1 MALEKKT
8 DSSRQNNGLSS
19 RNALI
24 LKIALFLNY
33 LSKEDHQKLLYDL
46 KQHQDNP
53 AVDILKLMQVKNY
66 IGQANAVDLKKT
78 CVSFARAQEDS
89 RFGSLCINFEFL
101 TQSNLDLALEEQK
114 RLAEQGRNIRLGDLL
129 IDAGM
134 LSKRQCDLILQK
146 QKLENTFRKNTPLNE
161 PPTADEI
168 STNVCEDE
176 FLDAPSAFD
185 KNRMREIR
193 ENGII
198 LLIQNDALKA
208 FITKTKEFDD
218 SICLEDLKF
227 FLEQN
232 GVIYGLVDDES
243 LKAFVEDEKYKTT
256 FLKAAEGLEPIDGT
270 DAGVVYL
277 FERDYLKPGR
287 FSEDGTID
295 FKERGEIPFVSAGDV
310 LAEKIPPKEGKD
322 GVSVYGE
329 AIPKADAMDISFV
342 LGKGVRVSKD
352 GLKVMADVNGNPR
365 VSPSGEFSVNDAYY
379 IEGDVDFNT
388 GHVIF
393 DKNVY
398 ITGSIKNGFRVEAI
412 NVVAKAVDGGIIK
425 AQGDVFIQNGITESV
440 IEAKGN
446 IKAGFMHRSKAACM
460 GDMTVVKEIVDT
472 EVLLEGTFKMSRGRV
487 YSSSI
492 MAKGGAKIYSI
503 GSEKSGP
510 STITVGI
517 SGYLEK
523 KLQDLDSR
531 IEKRRIFLE
540 TRSLEKNK
548 IQADLDIIMKKLED
562 FDQSKLRTV
571 SIMNEVKKNG
581 PEKMEDKIELL
592 QKSLGTADVKIHG
605 LKNDKALLEYHLKK
619 ANHDILAC
627 EKAIKIADQDKL
639 TLKRLEQA
647 SPSKPILDVAGK
659 ILAGTRIN
667 GRYAHLTLSRT
678 LTRTRIMEIN
688 TQWDKGCKK
697 RSEMVMTNL

>member
-33 LSKEDHQKLLYDL
+33 LSREDHQKLLYDL

-66 IGQANAVDLKKT
+66 ISQTNAVDLKKT
-78 CVSFARAQEDS
+78 CISFARAQEDS

-114 RLAEQGRNIRLGDLL
+114 KLAEQGRNIRIGDLL

-134 LSKRQCDLILQK
+134 LSKRQCDLVLQK
-146 QKLENTFRKNTPLNE
+146 QKLENTFRKNTPVNE
-161 PPTADEI
+161 PPTADE
-168 STNVCEDE
+168 TAVCEDE
-176 FLDAPSAFD
+176 FSDTLSAFD
-185 KNRMREIR
+185 KSRMREIR
-193 ENGII
+193 EDGMT

-208 FITKTKEFDD
+208 FITKTKDFDA

-232 GVIYGLVDDES
+232 GIIYGIVEDQNLE
-243 LKAFVEDEKYKTT
+243 AFIRDEKYTTT
-256 FLKAAEGLEPIDGT
+256 FLKVAEGLEPIDGT

-277 FERDYLKPGR
+277 FDRDYLKPGR

-295 FKERGEIPFVSAGDV
+295 FKERGDIPFVSAGDV

-412 NVVAKAVDGGIIK
+412 NVVAKAVDGGIVK
-425 AQGDVFIQNGITESV
+425 AQGDVFIQNGVTDSV

-446 IKAGFMHRSKAACM
+446 IKTGFMHRSKAACM
-460 GDMTVVKEIVDT
+460 GDMIIVKEIVDT
-472 EVLLEGTFKMSRGRV
+472 EILLEGTFEMNRGRV

-492 MAKGGAKIYSI
+492 KAKGGAKIYSI

-531 IEKRRIFLE
+531 IEKRRNFLE
-540 TRSLEKNK
+540 TRILEKNK
-548 IQADLDIIMKKLED
+548 IQAELDIIMEKLED
-562 FDQSKLRTV
+562 FDQSRLRTV

-581 PEKMEDKIELL
+581 PEKMEDKIGLL
-592 QKSLGTADVKIHG
+592 QKSLGAADVKIHG
-605 LKNDKALLEYHLKK
+605 LKDDKALLESRLKK
-619 ANHDILAC
+619 ANHDILVC

-639 TLKRLEQA
+639 SLKRLEQA

-659 ILAGTRIN
+659 VLAGTRVN

>member
-1 MALEKKT
+1 
-8 DSSRQNNGLSS
+8 
-19 RNALI
+19 
-24 LKIALFLNY
+24 
-33 LSKEDHQKLLYDL
+33 
-46 KQHQDNP
+46 
-53 AVDILKLMQVKNY
+53 
-66 IGQANAVDLKKT
+66 
-78 CVSFARAQEDS
+78 
-89 RFGSLCINFEFL
+89 
-101 TQSNLDLALEEQK
+101 
-114 RLAEQGRNIRLGDLL
+114 
-129 IDAGM
+129 M
-134 LSKRQCDLILQK
+134 LSKRQCDLVLQK
-146 QKLENTFRKNTPLNE
+146 QKLENTFRKNTPVNE
-161 PPTADEI
+161 PPTADE
-168 STNVCEDE
+168 TAVCEDE
-176 FLDAPSAFD
+176 FSDAPSAFD
-185 KNRMREIR
+185 KSRMREIR
-193 ENGII
+193 EDGMI

-208 FITKTKEFDD
+208 LITKTKDFDD
-218 SICLEDLKF
+218 SMCLEDLKF

-232 GVIYGLVDDES
+232 GIIYGIVEDQS
-243 LKAFVEDEKYKTT
+243 LEAFIRDEKYTTT
-256 FLKAAEGLEPIDGT
+256 FLKVAEGLEAIDGT

-277 FERDYLKPGR
+277 FDRDYLKPGR

-322 GVSVYGE
+322 GVSIYGE
-329 AIPKADAMDISFV
+329 AIPKADAMDVTFV

-412 NVVAKAVDGGIIK
+412 NVVAKAVDGGIVK
-425 AQGDVFIQNGITESV
+425 AQGDVFIQNGATESV

-446 IKAGFMHRSKAACM
+446 IKTGFMHRSKAACM
-460 GDMTVVKEIVDT
+460 GDMIIVKEIVDT
-472 EVLLEGTFKMSRGRV
+472 EVLLEGTFEMNRGRV

-492 MAKGGAKIYSI
+492 KAKGGAKIYSI

-523 KLQDLDSR
+523 KLQDIDSL
-531 IEKRRIFLE
+531 IEKRRNFLE
-540 TRSLEKNK
+540 TRVLEKNK
-548 IQADLDIIMKKLED
+548 IQADLDII
-562 FDQSKLRTV
+562 
-571 SIMNEVKKNG
+571 
-581 PEKMEDKIELL
+581 EDKLELL

-605 LKNDKALLEYHLKK
+605 LKNDKALLESRFKK

-627 EKAIKIADQDKL
+627 EKAIKIADQEKL
-639 TLKRLEQA
+639 SLKRLEQA

-688 TQWDKGCKK
+688 TQWEKGCKK

>member
-1 MALEKKT
+1 MLNMALGKKT
-8 DSSRQNNGLSS
+8 DSSGQNNGLSS

-66 IGQANAVDLKKT
+66 ISQANAVDLKKT
-78 CVSFARAQEDS
+78 CVSFAGAQEDS

-114 RLAEQGRNIRLGDLL
+114 KLTEQGRNIRLGELL

-134 LSKRQCDLILQK
+134 LSKRQCDLVLQK
-146 QKLENTFRKNTPLNE
+146 QKLENTFRKNTPANE
-161 PPTADEI
+161 PATADE
-168 STNVCEDE
+168 TVVCEDE
-176 FLDAPSAFD
+176 FPDAPSAFD
-185 KNRMREIR
+185 KTRMREIR
-193 ENGII
+193 EDGMI

-208 FITKTKEFDD
+208 FITKTKDFNN
-218 SICLEDLKF
+218 SICLEDIKF

-232 GVIYGLVDDES
+232 GIIYGIVDDQS
-243 LKAFVEDEKYKTT
+243 LEAFIRDEKYTAT

-277 FERDYLKPGR
+277 FDRDYLKPGR

-295 FKERGEIPFVSAGDV
+295 FKERGAIPFVSAGDV

-329 AIPKADAMDISFV
+329 AIPKADAMDVTFV

-365 VSPSGEFSVNDAYY
+365 VSPGGEFSVNDAYY

-412 NVVAKAVDGGIIK
+412 NVVAKAVDGGIVK
-425 AQGDVFIQNGITESV
+425 AQGDVFIQNGVTESV

-446 IKAGFMHRSKAACM
+446 IKTGFMHRSKAACM
-460 GDMTVVKEIVDT
+460 GDMIIVKEIVDT
-472 EVLLEGTFKMSRGRV
+472 EILLEGTFEMNRGRV

-492 MAKGGAKIYSI
+492 KAKGGAKIYSI

-510 STITVGI
+510 STITVGM

-523 KLQDLDSR
+523 KLQEMDSR
-531 IEKRRIFLE
+531 IEKRRNFLE
-540 TRSLEKNK
+540 ARVLEKNT
-548 IQADLDIIMKKLED
+548 IQADLDII
-562 FDQSKLRTV
+562 T
-571 SIMNEVKKNG
+571 
-581 PEKMEDKIELL
+581 DKIELL
-592 QKSLGTADVKIHG
+592 QKSLGQADIKIHG
-605 LKNDKALLEYHLKK
+605 LKNDQALLESRLKK
-619 ANHDILAC
+619 ASHDILAC
-627 EKAIKIADQDKL
+627 EKVIKTADQEKL

-659 ILAGTRIN
+659 ILAGTKIN
-667 GRYAHLTLSRT
+667 GKYAHLTLSRS

-688 TQWDKGCKK
+688 TQWEKGCKK

>member
-1 MALEKKT
+1 MALKNKT
-8 DSSRQNNGLSS
+8 DSSRQNNGLNS

-53 AVDILKLMQVKNY
+53 AVDILKLMQVRNY
-66 IGQANAVDLKKT
+66 ISQTNAVDLKKI
-78 CVSFARAQEDS
+78 CISFARAQEDS

-114 RLAEQGRNIRLGDLL
+114 KFAEQGRNIRIGDLL

-146 QKLENTFRKNTPLNE
+146 QKLENTFRKNTPVNE
-161 PPTADEI
+161 LPTADE
-168 STNVCEDE
+168 TDVCEDE
-176 FLDAPSAFD
+176 FLDAPPAFD
-185 KNRMREIR
+185 KSRMREIR
-193 ENGII
+193 EDGMI

-208 FITKTKEFDD
+208 FITKTKDFDP

-232 GVIYGLVDDES
+232 GIIYGIVDDQNLE
-243 LKAFVEDEKYKTT
+243 AFIRDEKYKAT
-256 FLKAAEGLEPIDGT
+256 FLKLAEGLEPIDGT
-270 DAGVVYL
+270 NAGVVYL
-277 FERDYLKPGR
+277 FDRDYLKPGR

-295 FKERGEIPFVSAGDV
+295 FKERGEIPFVSAGDI

-329 AIPKADAMDISFV
+329 AIPKADAMDVTFV

-352 GLKVMADVNGNPR
+352 GLKVIADVNGNPR
-365 VSPSGEFSVNDAYY
+365 VSPSGEFFVNDAYY

-412 NVVAKAVDGGIIK
+412 NVVAKAVDGGIVK
-425 AQGDVFIQNGITESV
+425 AQGDVFIRNGVTESV

-446 IKAGFMHRSKAACM
+446 IKTGFMHRSKVACM
-460 GDMTVVKEIVDT
+460 GDMIVVKEIVDT
-472 EVLLEGTFKMSRGRV
+472 EILLEGTFEMNRGRV
-487 YSSSI
+487 YASSI
-492 MAKGGAKIYSI
+492 KAKGGAKIYSI

-523 KLQDLDSR
+523 KLQDMDAR

-540 TRSLEKNK
+540 TRVLEKNK
-548 IQADLDIIMKKLED
+548 IQAELDIIED
-562 FDQSKLRTV
+562 
-571 SIMNEVKKNG
+571 N
-581 PEKMEDKIELL
+581 IELL
-592 QKSLGTADVKIHG
+592 RNSLGTADAKIHG
-605 LKNDKALLEYHLKK
+605 LKNDKALLESRLKK
-619 ANHDILAC
+619 ANQDILAC
-627 EKAIKIADQDKL
+627 EKAIKTADQDKL

-678 LTRTRIMEIN
+678 LSRTRIMEIN

>member
-66 IGQANAVDLKKT
+66 ISQANAVDLKKT
-78 CVSFARAQEDS
+78 CVSFAGAQEDS
-89 RFGSLCINFEFL
+89 RFGSLCISFEFL

-114 RLAEQGRNIRLGDLL
+114 KLTEQGRNIRLGDLL

-134 LSKRQCDLILQK
+134 LSKRQCDLVLQK
-146 QKLENTFRKNTPLNE
+146 QKLENTFRKNTPVNE
-161 PPTADEI
+161 PPTSDE
-168 STNVCEDE
+168 TAVCEEE
-176 FLDAPSAFD
+176 FLDTPSAFD
-185 KNRMREIR
+185 KSRMREIR
-193 ENGII
+193 EDGMM

-208 FITKTKEFDD
+208 FITKTKDFDD
-218 SICLEDLKF
+218 SMCLEDLKF

-232 GVIYGLVDDES
+232 GIIYGIVDDQS
-243 LKAFVEDEKYKTT
+243 LEAFIRDEKYKTI
-256 FLKAAEGLEPIDGT
+256 FLKVAEGLEPIDGT

-277 FERDYLKPGR
+277 FDRDYLKPGR

-322 GVSVYGE
+322 GVSIYGE
-329 AIPKADAMDISFV
+329 AIPKADAMDVTFV

-379 IEGDVDFNT
+379 IEGDVDFTT

-412 NVVAKAVDGGIIK
+412 NVVAKAVDGGIVK
-425 AQGDVFIQNGITESV
+425 AQGDVFIQNGVTESV

-446 IKAGFMHRSKAACM
+446 IKTGFMHRSKAACM
-460 GDMTVVKEIVDT
+460 GDMIIVKEIVDT
-472 EVLLEGTFKMSRGRV
+472 EVLLEGTFEMNRGRV

-492 MAKGGAKIYSI
+492 KAKGGAKIYSI

-523 KLQDLDSR
+523 KLQDMDSL
-531 IEKRRIFLE
+531 IEKRRNFLE
-540 TRSLEKNK
+540 TRILEKNK
-548 IQADLDIIMKKLED
+548 IQADLDII
-562 FDQSKLRTV
+562 
-571 SIMNEVKKNG
+571 
-581 PEKMEDKIELL
+581 EDKMELL

-605 LKNDKALLEYHLKK
+605 LKNDKALLESRLKK

>member
-1 MALEKKT
+1 MALGKKT
-8 DSSRQNNGLSS
+8 DSSGQNNGLSS

-66 IGQANAVDLKKT
+66 ISQANAVDLKKT
-78 CVSFARAQEDS
+78 CVSFAGAQEDS

-114 RLAEQGRNIRLGDLL
+114 KLTEQGRNIRLGELL

-134 LSKRQCDLILQK
+134 LSKRQCDLVLQK
-146 QKLENTFRKNTPLNE
+146 QKLENTFRKNTPANE
-161 PPTADEI
+161 PATADE
-168 STNVCEDE
+168 TVVCEDE
-176 FLDAPSAFD
+176 FPDAPSAFD
-185 KNRMREIR
+185 KTRMREIR
-193 ENGII
+193 EDGMI

-208 FITKTKEFDD
+208 FITKTKDFNN
-218 SICLEDLKF
+218 SICLEDIKF

-232 GVIYGLVDDES
+232 GIIYGIVDDQS
-243 LKAFVEDEKYKTT
+243 LEAFIRDEKYTAT

-277 FERDYLKPGR
+277 FDRDYLKPGR

-295 FKERGEIPFVSAGDV
+295 FKERGAIPFVSAGDV

-329 AIPKADAMDISFV
+329 AIPKADAMDVTFV

-365 VSPSGEFSVNDAYY
+365 VSPGGEFSVNDAYY

-412 NVVAKAVDGGIIK
+412 NVVAKAVDGGIVK
-425 AQGDVFIQNGITESV
+425 ARGDVFIQNGVTESV

-446 IKAGFMHRSKAACM
+446 IKTGFMHRSKAACM
-460 GDMTVVKEIVDT
+460 GDMIVVKEIVDT
-472 EVLLEGTFKMSRGRV
+472 EVLLEGTFEMNRGRV

-492 MAKGGAKIYSI
+492 KAKGGAKIYSI

-510 STITVGI
+510 STITVGM

-523 KLQDLDSR
+523 KLQEMDSR
-531 IEKRRIFLE
+531 IEKRRNFLE
-540 TRSLEKNK
+540 ARVLEKNT
-548 IQADLDIIMKKLED
+548 IQADLDII
-562 FDQSKLRTV
+562 T
-571 SIMNEVKKNG
+571 
-581 PEKMEDKIELL
+581 DKIELL
-592 QKSLGTADVKIHG
+592 QKSLGQADIKIHG
-605 LKNDKALLEYHLKK
+605 LKNDQALLESRLKK
-619 ANHDILAC
+619 ASHDILAC
-627 EKAIKIADQDKL
+627 EKVIKTADQEKL
-639 TLKRLEQA
+639 TLTRLEQA

-659 ILAGTRIN
+659 ILAGTKIN
-667 GRYAHLTLSRT
+667 GKYAHLTLSRS

-688 TQWDKGCKK
+688 TQWEKGCKK

>member
-1 MALEKKT
+1 MLNMALGKKT
-8 DSSRQNNGLSS
+8 DSSGQNNGLSS

-66 IGQANAVDLKKT
+66 ISQANAVDLKKT
-78 CVSFARAQEDS
+78 CVSFAGAQEDS

-114 RLAEQGRNIRLGDLL
+114 KLTEQGRNIRLGELL

-134 LSKRQCDLILQK
+134 LSKRQCDLVLQK
-146 QKLENTFRKNTPLNE
+146 QKLENTFRKNTPANE
-161 PPTADEI
+161 PATADE
-168 STNVCEDE
+168 TVVCEDE
-176 FLDAPSAFD
+176 FPDAPSAFD
-185 KNRMREIR
+185 KTRMREIR
-193 ENGII
+193 EDGMI

-208 FITKTKEFDD
+208 FITKTKDFNN
-218 SICLEDLKF
+218 SICLEDIKF

-232 GVIYGLVDDES
+232 GIIYGIVDDQS
-243 LKAFVEDEKYKTT
+243 LEAFIRDEKYTAT

-277 FERDYLKPGR
+277 FDRDYLKPGR

-295 FKERGEIPFVSAGDV
+295 FKERGAIPFVSAGDV

-329 AIPKADAMDISFV
+329 AIPKADAMDVTFV

-365 VSPSGEFSVNDAYY
+365 VSPGGEFSVNDAYY

-412 NVVAKAVDGGIIK
+412 NVVAKAVDGGIVK
-425 AQGDVFIQNGITESV
+425 ARGDVFIQNGVTESV

-446 IKAGFMHRSKAACM
+446 IKTGFMHRSKAACM
-460 GDMTVVKEIVDT
+460 GDMIVVKEIVDT
-472 EVLLEGTFKMSRGRV
+472 EVLLEGTFEMNRGRV

-492 MAKGGAKIYSI
+492 KAKGGAKIYSI

-510 STITVGI
+510 STITVGM

-523 KLQDLDSR
+523 KLQEMDSR
-531 IEKRRIFLE
+531 IEKRRNFLE
-540 TRSLEKNK
+540 ARVLEKNT
-548 IQADLDIIMKKLED
+548 IQADLDII
-562 FDQSKLRTV
+562 T
-571 SIMNEVKKNG
+571 
-581 PEKMEDKIELL
+581 DKIELL
-592 QKSLGTADVKIHG
+592 QKSLGQADIKIHG
-605 LKNDKALLEYHLKK
+605 LKNDQALLESRLKK
-619 ANHDILAC
+619 ASHDILAC
-627 EKAIKIADQDKL
+627 EKVIKTADQEKL

-659 ILAGTRIN
+659 ILAGTKIN
-667 GRYAHLTLSRT
+667 GKYAHLTLSRS

-688 TQWDKGCKK
+688 TQWEKGCKK

>member
-1 MALEKKT
+1 MLKMALEKKT
-8 DSSRQNNGLSS
+8 DSSGQNNGLNS

-33 LSKEDHQKLLYDL
+33 LRREDHQKLLYDL
-46 KQHQDNP
+46 KQHQENP

-66 IGQANAVDLKKT
+66 ISQTNAVDLKKT
-78 CVSFARAQEDS
+78 CISFARAQEDS

-101 TQSNLDLALEEQK
+101 NQSNLDLALEEQK
-114 RLAEQGRNIRLGDLL
+114 KLAEQGRNIRIGDLL

-134 LSKRQCDLILQK
+134 LSKRQCDLVLQK
-146 QKLENTFRKNTPLNE
+146 QKLENTFRKNTPVNE
-161 PPTADEI
+161 PPTADE
-168 STNVCEDE
+168 TVVCEDE
-176 FLDAPSAFD
+176 FPDTPSAFD
-185 KNRMREIR
+185 KSRMREIR
-193 ENGII
+193 EDGMI

-208 FITKTKEFDD
+208 FITKTKDFDN

-232 GVIYGLVDDES
+232 GIIYGIVDDQNLE
-243 LKAFVEDEKYKTT
+243 AFIRDEKYTTT
-256 FLKAAEGLEPIDGT
+256 FLKVAEGLEPVDGT

-277 FERDYLKPGR
+277 FDRDYLKPGR

-295 FKERGEIPFVSAGDV
+295 FKERGDIPFVSAGDV

-329 AIPKADAMDISFV
+329 AIPKADAMDVTFV

-365 VSPSGEFSVNDAYY
+365 VSPGGEFSVNDAYY

-412 NVVAKAVDGGIIK
+412 NVVAKAVDGGIVK
-425 AQGDVFIQNGITESV
+425 AQGDVFIQNGVTESV

-446 IKAGFMHRSKAACM
+446 IKTGFMHRSKAACM
-460 GDMTVVKEIVDT
+460 GDMIVVKEIVDT
-472 EVLLEGTFKMSRGRV
+472 EVLLEGTFEMNRGRV

-492 MAKGGAKIYSI
+492 KAKGGAKIYSI

-523 KLQDLDSR
+523 KLQDMDAR
-531 IEKRRIFLE
+531 IEKRRNFLE
-540 TRSLEKNK
+540 TRILEKNK
-548 IQADLDIIMKKLED
+548 IQADLDII
-562 FDQSKLRTV
+562 Q
-571 SIMNEVKKNG
+571 
-581 PEKMEDKIELL
+581 DKIELL
-592 QKSLGTADVKIHG
+592 QKSLDKADIKIHG
-605 LKNDKALLEYHLKK
+605 LKNDQALLESRLKK
-619 ANHDILAC
+619 ANHDILVC
-627 EKAIKIADQDKL
+627 EKAIKTADQDKL
-639 TLKRLEQA
+639 SLKRLEQA

-659 ILAGTRIN
+659 ILAGTKIN
-667 GRYAHLTLSRT
+667 GRDARLILSRT
-678 LTRTRIMEIN
+678 LSRTRIMEIN
-688 TQWDKGCKK
+688 TQWEKGCKK